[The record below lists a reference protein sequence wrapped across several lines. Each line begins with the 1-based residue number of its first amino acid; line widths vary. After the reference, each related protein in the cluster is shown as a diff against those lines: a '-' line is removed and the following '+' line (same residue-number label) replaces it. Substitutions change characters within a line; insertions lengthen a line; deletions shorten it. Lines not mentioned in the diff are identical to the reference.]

1 MDTRNDLTVVTDLT
15 PHDFDANLDDRAG
28 SHLHMFYNAET
39 NTVALCD
46 EYEGFGV
53 ISKYVGWKHVLGEVL
68 YMKRISHRYVYVG
81 RHDEHYVVFDVTDT
95 IVEKKTKLS

>member
-68 YMKRISHRYVYVG
+68 YTQQPIKEHLILINKTIIINLKRERMVIG
-81 RHDEHYVVFDVTDT
+81 Q
-95 IVEKKTKLS
+95 